1 MMKNRWISH
10 LSSLKVNR
18 QYSRLAI
25 EITVILIAKVFLLY
39 LLWWVCFSH
48 PIAKQDR
55 QAAVTRIIMNTSK

>member
-10 LSSLKVNR
+10 LSSLKANR

-25 EITVILIAKVFLLY
+25 EITVILIAKVILLY
-39 LLWWVCFSH
+39 LLWWACFSH